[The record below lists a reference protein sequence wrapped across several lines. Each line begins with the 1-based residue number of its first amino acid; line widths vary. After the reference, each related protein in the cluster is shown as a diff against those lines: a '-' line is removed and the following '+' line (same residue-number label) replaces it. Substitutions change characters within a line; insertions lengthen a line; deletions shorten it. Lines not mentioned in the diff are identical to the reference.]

1 MYNSKQLKQMTS
13 LHLIVVFNCL
23 SLYWLDVNLL
33 HIHLS
38 MVLLQIHF
46 ASESG
51 NCLSTDFRYCSLLA
65 VNHFF

>member
-38 MVLLQIHF
+38 MVLLQIYISPQRV
-46 ASESG
+46 ATACQQISDIAL
-51 NCLSTDFRYCSLLA
+51 CWL
-65 VNHFF
+65 